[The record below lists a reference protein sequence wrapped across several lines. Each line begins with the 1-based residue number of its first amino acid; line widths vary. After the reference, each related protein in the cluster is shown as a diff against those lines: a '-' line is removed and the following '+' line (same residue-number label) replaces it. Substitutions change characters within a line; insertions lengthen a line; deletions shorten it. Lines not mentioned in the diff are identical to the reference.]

1 MSPSGWTRSIFPS
14 ARAPAPA
21 AGTTSSQHHLLSL
34 SIPCFHSCRFSCSA
48 ARLEWSLK
56 PSCDYSNP
64 QLNMFLRL
72 PAAFGVQTQILTRDP
87 RTCKSWPHPTFFA
100 LFCWFLHLY
109 GLCLELYT
117 YIFSGDQTSNTR
129 LFGKILMESTF
140 WPHMGPF
147 ACQTKLT
154 NAEWRAEGES
164 DGSVPPLPSSFCP
177 RTDPQRRRKRS
188 DGREPCLKQ
197 PHTVACPHS
206 ASIFKQP

>member
-64 QLNMFLRL
+64 QLNMLLRL

-164 DGSVPPLPSSFCP
+164 DGSSSSPQFFLSPDRSTKEEEEKWWTGALPEAATHSCMSSF
-177 RTDPQRRRKRS
+177 S
-188 DGREPCLKQ
+188 
-197 PHTVACPHS
+197 
-206 ASIFKQP
+206 FYF